1 MSTKHVQTH
10 GTDPVEHDAVSISG
24 IRWFVVIL
32 VGTLLFCQLLVWGLF
47 EWSESRVAHSEAP
60 RAVLADP
67 PSQPVIEDGRLV
79 SGTEDSPTPALL
91 VSEPTVLREFQAR
104 HQAARTTYGWINQ
117 GAAIVRLPIERAK
130 DLVLERGL
138 PIREASPAPVAAPA
152 DGQ

>member
-1 MSTKHVQTH
+1 MSAKPVQTQV
-10 GTDPVEHDAVSISG
+10 GDPVEHDAVSFSG
-24 IRWFVVIL
+24 IRWFVVVL
-32 VGTLLFCQLLVWGLF
+32 VGTLLFCQLFVWGLF
-47 EWSESRVAHSEAP
+47 EWTESRVARSGAA

-79 SGTEDSPTPALL
+79 SGSEASPSPALL

-104 HQAARTTYGWINQ
+104 HHDAQTTYGWINQ

-138 PIREASPAPVAAPA
+138 PIRPASSPTPAPA